1 MILTTA
7 VAAVGVLVCLG
18 AQAFF
23 SGSEM
28 AMVSADRLSMRTR
41 ADEGQSGAALTL
53 QLLAREDRL
62 LGTCLI
68 GTNLSL
74 VTGTTLV
81 SLILGWWHIE
91 LGLGAVLVYTP
102 IALIFGE
109 TLSKTVFQHHAD
121 RLAPVVAYP
130 LRWSQLLFL
139 PGLVLVGAWSH
150 ALDALLG
157 RGQRAPVQREEIVDL
172 LDDAS
177 PGGDIDPED
186 RRLIRNVF
194 DLSDTAIEDVMT
206 PLVRV
211 HAVEVG
217 ATVAQATAIAVE
229 SGHSRL
235 PVYQDR
241 IDNVVGIVHVR
252 ALLFAGAREDP
263 VQGSMEPPFF
273 VPESKRVDDL
283 LTEMRQ
289 RRDPLA
295 VVVDEWGG
303 SVGVVTIEDLL
314 EEVVGEIHDERD
326 ANEPDIQRLTDRE
339 WRVPGFVEVDE
350 LEHALGIELPPGDYE
365 TVAGYLLAAIG
376 RIPRSGETI
385 LVEDLTFHVEDASD
399 RAILC
404 VRLLLDETD

>member
-404 VRLLLDETD
+404 VRLVVDETD